1 MRYILVMSG
10 KGGVGKT
17 TISANLA
24 ATLAS
29 MGRRVGFIDADLY
42 GPNSHILLGLPED
55 MVYEDLSAKKL
66 VPAKTEHGIEFM
78 SIAQV
83 LPRAVGLNL
92 PAEKIRDIIL
102 TMLKYVEWSAET
114 IVVDCP
120 PGSLDVNLTLL
131 EQLQNR
137 ASAVFVMQP
146 HPMALEDLLRIVD
159 VVKLYEIRSLAV
171 VINMYNLFPEEFR
184 QRIWEELEGRD
195 VGCII
200 KIPWD
205 RDLVVGVHPEKEY
218 FRKLAEVVA

>member
-17 TISANLA
+17 SVACNLA

-29 MGRRVGFIDADLY
+29 MGYKVGFIDADLY

-55 MVYEDLSAKKL
+55 MVYEDLGTKKL
-66 VPAKTEHGIEFM
+66 VPAKTRHGIEFM

-83 LPRAVGLNL
+83 LPRGTGLNL

-102 TMLKYVEWSAET
+102 TMLKFVEWRSEYLV
-114 IVVDCP
+114 IDCP

-137 ASAVFVMQP
+137 ASTVFVMQP

-159 VVKLYEIRSLAV
+159 VVKLYDIRSLAV
-171 VINMYNLFPEEFR
+171 VINMYNLFPEGFR
-184 QRIWEELEGRD
+184 QRIWEELEGRNI
-195 VGCII
+195 GYII
-200 KIPWD
+200 EIPWD
-205 RDLVVGVHPEKEY
+205 QDLVIGVHPEKEY
-218 FRKLAEVVA
+218 FKKLAEVIV